1 MGFSIGH
8 LLLIGIIIAIFFFK
22 PGNVTGLGKS
32 LGKALRN
39 FKDAMNE
46 IEVDE
51 KDIKEISS
59 SEAAAK
65 QAQKETEKQKHQS

>member
-1 MGFSIGH
+1 MGLSMGH
-8 LLLIGIIIAIFFFK
+8 LLLIVIIIAIFFFK
-22 PGNVTGLGKS
+22 PGSITGLGKS
-32 LGKALRN
+32 MGKALRN

-59 SEAAAK
+59 TD
-65 QAQKETEKQKHQS
+65 AQMKMQNEKEKEKSSRS

>member
-8 LLLIGIIIAIFFFK
+8 LLLIAIIIAIFFFK
-22 PGNVTGLGKS
+22 PGNITGLGKS

-46 IEVDE
+46 IEIDE

-59 SEAAAK
+59 KDTAAR
-65 QAQKETEKQKHQS
+65 QAEKDSEKQKDRT